1 MAPITK
7 SERVPKPMQ
16 ATFDAIVDSAGEPS
30 QAPYG
35 NHPGT
40 QPRTLGV

>member
-1 MAPITK
+1 MLVTATEGDMAAGDT
-7 SERVPKPMQ
+7 S
-16 ATFDAIVDSAGEPS
+16 VDSAGEPS